1 MMIAEVRKKLK
12 TDNIPEDIIDMIR
25 IYVYG
30 TVQHMLEW
38 LLGDMKSSPEQV
50 ALIWEK
56 SLPEPLKEYLY
67 D

>member
-30 TVQHMLEW
+30 TVQHMLE
-38 LLGDMKSSPEQV
+38 
-50 ALIWEK
+50 
-56 SLPEPLKEYLY
+56 
-67 D
+67 